1 MGFDWRHIGRS
12 HSQNGGGVMR
22 NPIATAIAIA
32 VGLTILVGY
41 FIPLGILT
49 NIRTYLLDWAI
60 GLAGVASL
68 VAIINLVMV
77 HARKLRDQREPDRY
91 SIFLIL
97 AFLATF
103 IIGMVLGPASSIFH
117 NIITSI
123 QIPIEASLMAVLAI
137 SLTYASLRLFK
148 RRKGWMAVLF
158 VISTVVFLIIG
169 SGFLSFG
176 SQIPLLRNLLGA
188 INMLPIAGARGIL
201 LGIALGGLT
210 TGLRILLGADR
221 PYSG

>member
-1 MGFDWRHIGRS
+1 
-12 HSQNGGGVMR
+12 MR
-22 NPIATAIAIA
+22 NPVATAIAIA
-32 VGLTILVGY
+32 VGLIILIGY
-41 FIPLGILT
+41 FLPLGILA

-68 VAIINLVMV
+68 VAIINLIQV
-77 HARKLRDQREPDRY
+77 HLHKIRDKREPDRF
-91 SIFLIL
+91 SIFLII

-103 IIGMVLGPASSIFH
+103 VAGLILGPASKTFQ

-123 QIPIEASLMAVLAI
+123 QIPIEASLMAVLAV

-148 RRKGWMAVLF
+148 RRKGWMAILF
-158 VISTVVFLIIG
+158 VLSTVVFLIVG
-169 SGFLSFG
+169 SGFLSIG
-176 SQIPLLRNLLGA
+176 SQIPLLRDILGA

-201 LGIALGGLT
+201 LGVALGGLT
-210 TGLRILLGADR
+210 TGLRILMGADR

>member
-1 MGFDWRHIGRS
+1 
-12 HSQNGGGVMR
+12 MR

-32 VGLTILVGY
+32 VGLIILIGY
-41 FIPLGILT
+41 FIPLGVLT
-49 NIRTYLLDWAI
+49 YIRTYLLDWAI

-77 HARKLRDQREPDRY
+77 HMRKIRNKREPDRY
-91 SIFLIL
+91 SIFLII
-97 AFLATF
+97 AFVATF
-103 IIGMVLGPASSIFH
+103 VTGLVLGPASKTFQ

-148 RRKGWMAVLF
+148 RRKGWMAFLF
-158 VISTVVFLIIG
+158 VISTVIFLIIG
-169 SGFLSFG
+169 SGFLSIG
-176 SQIPLLRNLLGA
+176 SQVPLLREILGA
-188 INMLPIAGARGIL
+188 INTLPIAGARGIL
-201 LGIALGGLT
+201 LGVALGGLT
-210 TGLRILLGADR
+210 TGLRILMGADR

>member
-1 MGFDWRHIGRS
+1 
-12 HSQNGGGVMR
+12 MR
-22 NPIATAIAIA
+22 DPVAAAIAIA
-32 VGLTILVGY
+32 VGLIILIGY
-41 FIPLGILT
+41 FVPLGVLT
-49 NIRTYLLDWAI
+49 NLRTYLLDWAI

-68 VAIINLVMV
+68 VAIINLLMV
-77 HARKLRDQREPDRY
+77 HGRKVKDRREPDRF
-91 SIFLIL
+91 SILLII
-97 AFLATF
+97 AFAATF
-103 IIGMVLGPASSIFH
+103 IVGVVFGPASKTFQ

-158 VISTVVFLIIG
+158 VISTIVFLVVG
-169 SGFLSFG
+169 SGFLSIG
-176 SQIPLLRNLLGA
+176 SQFPVLRDVLGA

-201 LGIALGGLT
+201 LGVALGGLT
-210 TGLRILLGADR
+210 AGLRILMGADR